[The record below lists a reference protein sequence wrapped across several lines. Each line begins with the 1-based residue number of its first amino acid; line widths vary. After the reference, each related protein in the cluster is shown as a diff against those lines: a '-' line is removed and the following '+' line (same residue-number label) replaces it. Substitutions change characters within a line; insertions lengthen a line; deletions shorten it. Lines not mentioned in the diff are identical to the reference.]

1 MGATTTLPASIN
13 LAAVG
18 DTITETGDAATIVAG
33 SGTTTVNFDDTVISV
48 SSTVVGSISPGQALP
63 ATGFNTVVG
72 PLTVTAVGEGN
83 TTLEFVSQNTSV
95 APTVSIPVTVGVTED
110 ESYLNKR
117 GLTHFWENV
126 DNLKQDKL
134 TVGSNITISDENV
147 ISAVQPTV
155 DSSLSFS
162 STNAVENQ
170 AIKNVIYDKN
180 SSNDKEAG
188 VNVEFSNPALSPY
201 VHIGSKSS
209 ATKGNSSVGI
219 GYDAESS
226 AIRSVAIGPS
236 ATVTKRE
243 GVALGANATAGQY
256 SLSIGYY
263 TNTVPNYSTAVG
275 PYAKVLTGAT
285 NATAIGYQSEAS
297 EAETISVGK
306 STNKRRIV
314 NVADGTTATDAATV
328 GQIPVVITDEEIDSI
343 VESS

>member
-1 MGATTTLPASIN
+1 MAGGDGLTWGTTSATVNVGETITVNVTYGMAPTSEGITSRLNN
-13 LAAVG
+13 LATATLNSSAVTFTG
-18 DTITETGDAATIVAG
+18 VSAGTVTIP
-33 SGTTTVNFDDTVISV
+33 SGTE
-48 SSTVVGSISPGQALP
+48 VGGMCYTAN
-63 ATGFNTVVG
+63 AFT
-72 PLTVTAVGEGN
+72 LTVTA
-83 TTLEFVSQNTSV
+83 
-95 APTVSIPVTVGVTED
+95 PVED

-162 STNAVENQ
+162 STNAAENQ
-170 AIKNVIYDKN
+170 AIKNAIYDKN

-188 VNVEFSNPALSPY
+188 VNVKFSNPTLSPY

-226 AIRSVAIGPS
+226 AVRSVAIGPS

-285 NATAIGYQSEAS
+285 NATAIGYQSEAD
-297 EAETISVGK
+297 EAETVSVGK
-306 STNKRRIV
+306 STNTRRIV
-314 NVADGTTATDAATV
+314 NVADGTTDTDAATV
-328 GQIPVVITDEEIDSI
+328 GQVPVTMTNAEIDTI
-343 VESS
+343 VGGV

>member
-1 MGATTTLPASIN
+1 MALITWAETSVTVD
-13 LAAVG
+13 VG
-18 DTITETGDAATIVAG
+18 DTVTVDFTYGKEYGEYFDTRITTSDTGVATITTSGQYSQFGGTATITGVSAG
-33 SGTTTVNFDDTVISV
+33 TA
-48 SSTVVGSISPGQALP
+48 TVVPGPRDTQ
-63 ATGFNTVVG
+63 NT
-72 PLTVTAVGEGN
+72 PLTITVTTPA
-83 TTLEFVSQNTSV
+83 
-95 APTVSIPVTVGVTED
+95 ED
-110 ESYLNKR
+110 DKFLNKR
-117 GLTHFWENV
+117 GLTHFWENI

-147 ISAVQPTV
+147 ISAVQQTV

-170 AIKNVIYDKN
+170 AIKNTIYDKN

-188 VNVEFSNPALSPY
+188 VNVEFSNPTLNPY

-226 AIRSVAIGPS
+226 AVRSVAIGPS
-236 ATVTKRE
+236 ATATKRE

-285 NATAIGYQSEAS
+285 NATAIGYRSEAS

>member
-1 MGATTTLPASIN
+1 MPN
-13 LAAVG
+13 LQNIP
-18 DTITETGDAATIVAG
+18 TRIE
-33 SGTTTVNFDDTVISV
+33 F
-48 SSTVVGSISPGQALP
+48 
-63 ATGFNTVVG
+63 
-72 PLTVTAVGEGN
+72 TAVP
-83 TTLEFVSQNTSV
+83 
-95 APTVSIPVTVGVTED
+95 PTPVED